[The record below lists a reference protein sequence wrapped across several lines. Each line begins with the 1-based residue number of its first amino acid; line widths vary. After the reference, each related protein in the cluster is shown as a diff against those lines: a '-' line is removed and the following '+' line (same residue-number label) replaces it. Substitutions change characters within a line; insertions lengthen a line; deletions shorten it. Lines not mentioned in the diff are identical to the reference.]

1 MLESQIDQALRR
13 ATLRNDLKVRQE
25 QEEGRRTFAADQSLP
40 NPGTTYLQHAQSD
53 ADIPRGRFTAYERS
67 SVTGATP
74 NPASLYPA
82 GPAWSA
88 DPGSQLLEP
97 PLGFDN
103 PALEVASIVST
114 PQAPDPTSDAP
125 STPLGQR
132 DVGSLS
138 SQPNPATVDPSVPS
152 DVERR
157 VGLGPFSGDPSSV
170 LAGPRDTSR
179 VVGSPVPYRRF

>member
-1 MLESQIDQALRR
+1 MLSS
-13 ATLRNDLKVRQE
+13 
-25 QEEGRRTFAADQSLP
+25 QEEQAERRRVFAQDQSVQRQA
-40 NPGTTYLQHAQSD
+40 TTMHQFAQAD
-53 ADIPRGRFTAYERS
+53 AQTPRGRFSQIDAAYVVGSTALPQYPQAS
-67 SVTGATP
+67 TP
-74 NPASLYPA
+74 FQR
-82 GPAWSA
+82 
-88 DPGSQLLEP
+88 DPVPDEP
-97 PLGFDN
+97 PLSAHDN